1 MPFILSKQFHHRGKL
16 YFMHYTD
23 GDLIP
28 TPSRDNATRFADD
41 AQADALAEEHNKYSE
56 TEMLVEGVQA

>member
-16 YFMHYTD
+16 YFMRYTD